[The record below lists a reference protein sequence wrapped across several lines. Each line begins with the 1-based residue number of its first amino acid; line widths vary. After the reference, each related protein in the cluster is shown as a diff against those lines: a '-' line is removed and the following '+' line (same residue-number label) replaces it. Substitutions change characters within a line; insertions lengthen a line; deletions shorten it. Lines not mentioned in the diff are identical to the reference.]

1 MWWDTHLHLDLLG
14 DEGPA
19 AVRAARDVGV
29 TRLVGIGTDPR
40 VPARLRGALP
50 DDVIVGYAVG
60 LHPQELP
67 SLSDDDVAA
76 ALLALDERLARE
88 PDIVAIGE
96 TGLDAR
102 KGIGDADDAFARQR
116 RVFEHHL
123 AVARRTGL
131 PLVLHG
137 VRRDGPMLQ
146 LLDDDIAA
154 HGPLPGTVW
163 HGYSG
168 SRDTA
173 RLAVARG
180 VHIAIGFMALDER
193 ARRLREAIPAIP
205 DDRLLLETDAPPL
218 APARLVEVAAAVAS
232 LRGQSVQHVQRVT
245 ADNAARLFRFG

>member
-19 AVRAARDVGV
+19 AIQAARDVGV
-29 TRLVGIGTDPR
+29 THLVGIGTDSR

-50 DDVIVGYAVG
+50 ADVVVGYAVG

-67 SLSDDDVAA
+67 ALSDDDIAA
-76 ALLALDERLARE
+76 AFAALDERLDRE
-88 PDIVAIGE
+88 ADIVAIGE

-102 KGIGDADDAFARQR
+102 KGIGDDDDAFARQR
-116 RVFEHHL
+116 RVFTHHL
-123 AVARRTGL
+123 VVARRVGL

-146 LLDDDIAA
+146 MLDDDIAT
-154 HGPLPGTVW
+154 HGPLPGAIW

-168 SRDTA
+168 SRDTV

-193 ARRLREAIPAIP
+193 ARRVREAIPAIP

-218 APARLVEVAAAVAS
+218 APSRLVDVAAAVAA
-232 LRGQSVQHVQRVT
+232 LRGQSVAHVQRVT
-245 ADNAARLFRFG
+245 SDNAARLFGGV